1 MISKHTALTSQDII
15 QVELTKS
22 TGIYIYVRPVK
33 NQIIFLNMKNE
44 GKTILFLFLF
54 PQSIYTYLYIE
65 IYNKL
70 KSENLELR
78 KSVTNSG
85 SKELDNVSG
94 LSIS

>member
-1 MISKHTALTSQDII
+1 MIPKHTALTSQDII

-22 TGIYIYVRPVK
+22 TGIYICVRPVK

-54 PQSIYTYLYIE
+54 PQSIYTNLYIE
-65 IYNKL
+65 IYHKL

-85 SKELDNVSG
+85 SKRVG
-94 LSIS
+94 